1 MYGFPYIENGL
12 FLFSGHPCTG
22 DPRKEV
28 NPLSASTS
36 PLPYTG
42 NKSCIVNTILT
53 AMPKHSV
60 YNKLWKL
67 LIDRKMSKADLRKAA
82 GLAPNTMTRLRRD
95 QEVTMAVLY
104 KICTAIDANIGD
116 VLDFLPDSDE
126 NSEPKDTAANKT

>member
-1 MYGFPYIENGL
+1 MVI
-12 FLFSGHPCTG
+12 S
-22 DPRKEV
+22 
-28 NPLSASTS
+28 
-36 PLPYTG
+36 
-42 NKSCIVNTILT
+42 
-53 AMPKHSV
+53 

-67 LIDRKMSKADLRKAA
+67 LIDKKMSKADLRKAA

-104 KICTAIDANIGD
+104 KICTAANIGD